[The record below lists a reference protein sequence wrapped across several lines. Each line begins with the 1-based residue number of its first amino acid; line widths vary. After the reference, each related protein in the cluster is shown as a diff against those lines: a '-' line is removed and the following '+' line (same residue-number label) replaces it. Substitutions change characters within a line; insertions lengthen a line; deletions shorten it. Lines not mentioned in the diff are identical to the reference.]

1 MGAPLMDE
9 ISLFWQQLYWQQ
21 PYWFALLLPLLLM
34 SLYQKSGRPYLR
46 SLLALPFAERRR
58 IYRHP
63 LMAQLGELMGKG
75 QQRPLRS
82 GWQLLSLLLQWL
94 IYLLLLATLAQ
105 PYRLGEEIPQGAPQR
120 EIMFVL
126 DSSVSMVL
134 KDYEVDGQ
142 RVDRIAMM
150 KTVMQHLLSELSQ
163 NRIGIS
169 VFSELSYTLVPMT
182 SDTGLSLRMLQRL
195 QPAMLTGRRSD
206 VGQALLSVE
215 RELSDYVG
223 EDASKPLL
231 VLISD
236 VQQSGR
242 RLDPRLLAEH
252 LHAQGYTLHTIA
264 IGAASAEAEEKS
276 SSGLIYQTTNFQ
288 LLQQMATRGGG
299 RFFWARDLGSMK
311 QAVVEI
317 QRSEMREQTLA
328 PVFIRLP
335 LYHWPLLLALFV
347 LGATQ
352 AIAVGLR
359 R

>member
-1 MGAPLMDE
+1 MLE
-9 ISLFWQQLYWQQ
+9 LSLYWQQLYWQQ
-21 PYWFALLLPLLLM
+21 PFWFLLLLPLLLL
-34 SLYQKSGRPYLR
+34 SLYRDKGRIYLR

-58 IYRHP
+58 LYRHP
-63 LMAQLGELMGKG
+63 LMTQLRSLIGKG
-75 QQRPLRS
+75 QQRPQRRWRQIVTTLM
-82 GWQLLSLLLQWL
+82 QWL
-94 IYLLLLATLAQ
+94 LYLLFVIALAQ
-105 PYRLGEEIPQGAPQR
+105 PYRLGEEIPQGSPQR

-150 KTVMQHLLSELSQ
+150 KSVMQHLIQELSQ
-163 NRIGIS
+163 NRIGIT

-182 SDTGLSLRMLQRL
+182 SDMELAMRMLQRL

-206 VGQALLSVE
+206 LGQALLSVE

-223 EDASKPLL
+223 DDTSKPLL

-242 RLDPRLLAEH
+242 RLDPRLLADH
-252 LHAQGYTLHTIA
+252 VHKQGYTLHTIA
-264 IGAASAEAEEKS
+264 IGAASAEAEDKS

-288 LLQQMATRGGG
+288 LLQQMAERGGG
-299 RFFWARDLGSMK
+299 RFFWARDLDSMK
-311 QAVVEI
+311 QAVLEI
-317 QRSEMREQTLA
+317 QRSEMRQQRLA
-328 PVFIRLP
+328 PVFIHIP
-335 LYHWPLLLALFV
+335 LYQWPLLLALLLLSV
-347 LGATQ
+347 IQSIG
-352 AIAVGLR
+352 VGLR